1 MSIYSQP
8 RPSLNARMIKI
19 LWRQQQELL
28 KKSPDHVIPIIN
40 SEDPI
45 DIQADIE
52 GPEGTP
58 YESGLFRVKL
68 FIPSE
73 FPQIAPKGIFL
84 TKIFHPNVS
93 EKGEICVNTLK
104 RDWNPKQWSLYNLFE
119 VIKCL
124 LIVPF
129 PQSSL
134 NEEAGKMFMDNYE
147 EYFKVAKML
156 TDIHA
161 KKKIVRKS
169 DIDTDKEKQINM
181 KNKDNNEDISDNNN
195 TNCINN
201 NISSDKNKGGE
212 NCDIVESEDVEMK
225 INNLSEKKEG
235 KFEKNNSEKKGENI
249 YNEIEI
255 YEEKDKMNISFLND
269 FSNGESDNINNNSFW
284 NNNNKIKI
292 FNYDNNNNNILDNLS
307 ITRSKTIKFTERPK
321 FSFLNFQRE
330 SITSEIFHNSINK
343 FSKMSS
349 ISSISSININNSIVN
364 INNINDLDIKKV
376 STFKEKPKLDS
387 LPLLRMNSLK
397 MNNGKSPNGFFR
409 CKTFNLSQ
417 NETKKIKNNKDEI
430 NKWLMRI

>member
-1 MSIYSQP
+1 MSIYTQS
-8 RPSLNARMIKI
+8 RPCLNARMIKI

-28 KKSPDHVIPIIN
+28 KKSPDHVTPIIN

-73 FPQIAPKGIFL
+73 FPQMAPKGIFL

-134 NEEAGKMFMDNYE
+134 NEEAGKMFMDNYD

-156 TDIHA
+156 TEIHA
-161 KKKIVRKS
+161 KKKTLQKNES
-169 DIDTDKEKQINM
+169 DIENEKVKIS
-181 KNKDNNEDISDNNN
+181 KNKDNNEDIPDNNN
-195 TNCINN
+195 DFNN
-201 NISSDKNKGGE
+201 NIIAMEKEKEKEEE
-212 NCDIVESEDVEMK
+212 NCDNMETADFEMK
-225 INNLSEKKEG
+225 INNLSEKKE
-235 KFEKNNSEKKGENI
+235 KKPRKNKSDKKEENI
-249 YNEIEI
+249 DNEIEM
-255 YEEKDKMNISFLND
+255 YEEKDKMNISFLNE
-269 FSNGESDNINNNSFW
+269 FSNGDTNNNSFW
-284 NNNNKIKI
+284 NNNNNKI
-292 FNYDNNNNNILDNLS
+292 FNFDNNDNNNILDNIA
-307 ITRSKTIKFTERPK
+307 ITRSKTIKFCDRPK
-321 FSFLNFQRE
+321 FTFLTLNSQTE
-330 SITSEIFHNSINK
+330 SVTSQIFHNSINK
-343 FSKMSS
+343 FSRMSS
-349 ISSISSININNSIVN
+349 ISSINTISVTDISGY
-364 INNINDLDIKKV
+364 DIKKV
-376 STFKEKPKLDS
+376 STFKEKPKLGA
-387 LPLLRMNSLK
+387 LPLIHMNSLK
-397 MNNGKSPNGFFR
+397 IKNDKNPHSFFR
-409 CKTFNLSQ
+409 CKTLNLSK
-417 NETKKIKNNKDEI
+417 NETKKNNKDEI

>member
-1 MSIYSQP
+1 MSIYSQSQ
-8 RPSLNARMIKI
+8 PSLNARMIKI

-28 KKSPDHVIPIIN
+28 KKSPDHVTPIIN

-58 YESGLFRVKL
+58 YECGIFRVKL

-73 FPQIAPKGIFL
+73 FPQVAPKGFFV

-134 NEEAGKMFMDNYE
+134 NEEAGKMFMDNYD

-161 KKKIVRKS
+161 KKKIVQKNNS
-169 DIDTDKEKQINM
+169 EENNEKNEKMKNIDNNEDVPDNNSNNNVICE
-181 KNKDNNEDISDNNN
+181 NKDNNLINKKNEE
-195 TNCINN
+195 NC
-201 NISSDKNKGGE
+201 E
-212 NCDIVESEDVEMK
+212 NCDNEDMEGEEDVEMK
-225 INNLSEKKEG
+225 INNFSDMEGEEDVEMKINNFSGKKIG
-235 KFEKNNSEKKGENI
+235 KSKNKSSKKNENI
-249 YNEIEI
+249 DNEIEI
-255 YEEKDKMNISFLND
+255 SEEKDKMNISFLNE
-269 FSNGESDNINNNSFW
+269 FSNSEINNTNSNW
-284 NNNNKIKI
+284 NNNNKI
-292 FNYDNNNNNILDNLS
+292 FNNFDNSNFLDNIT
-307 ITRSKTIKFTERPK
+307 ITRSKTIKFCDRTKFNFFSINSQTE
-321 FSFLNFQRE
+321 SV
-330 SITSEIFHNSINK
+330 TSQIFHNS
-343 FSKMSS
+343 
-349 ISSISSININNSIVN
+349 
-364 INNINDLDIKKV
+364 
-376 STFKEKPKLDS
+376 KEKPKLGS
-387 LPLLRMNSLK
+387 LPLMHMNSLK
-397 MNNGKSPNGFFR
+397 NKNTKNNFGFFR
-409 CKTFNLSQ
+409 CKTLNLSK
-417 NETKKIKNNKDEI
+417 NETKKNNKDEI

>member
-1 MSIYSQP
+1 MSIYTQS
-8 RPSLNARMIKI
+8 RPCLNARMIKI

-28 KKSPDHVIPIIN
+28 KKSPDHVKPIIN

-134 NEEAGKMFMDNYE
+134 NEEAGKMFMDNYD

-161 KKKIVRKS
+161 KKKNTQSNDKDEKLKS
-169 DIDTDKEKQINM
+169 DYE
-181 KNKDNNEDISDNNN
+181 KNKDNNEDIPENDNNIN
-195 TNCINN
+195 IKINN
-201 NISSDKNKGGE
+201 YSGFDKEKNEE
-212 NCDIVESEDVEMK
+212 NCDNIENEDVEMK
-225 INNLSEKKEG
+225 INNLSEKN
-235 KFEKNNSEKKGENI
+235 EKLFKNINSDKKGENI
-249 YNEIEI
+249 DNEMEI
-255 YEEKDKMNISFLND
+255 YEEKDKMNISFLNE
-269 FSNGESDNINNNSFW
+269 FSNGDTNSKSFWRNETNNN
-284 NNNNKIKI
+284 KI
-292 FNYDNNNNNILDNLS
+292 FNYDNNNILDNIA
-307 ITRSKTIKFTERPK
+307 ITRSKTIKFCDRPK
-321 FSFLNFQRE
+321 FTFLSLNSQSESVTSQIFQ
-330 SITSEIFHNSINK
+330 NNINK
-343 FSKMSS
+343 FSRMSS
-349 ISSISSININNSIVN
+349 INSINSSSFVSEINGY
-364 INNINDLDIKKV
+364 DIKRV
-376 STFKEKPKLDS
+376 STCKEKPKLGT
-387 LPLLRMNSLK
+387 LPLLHMNSLK
-397 MNNGKSPNGFFR
+397 IKNEKNQFGFFR
-409 CKTFNLSQ
+409 CKTLNLSK
-417 NETKKIKNNKDEI
+417 NEPKKNNKDEI